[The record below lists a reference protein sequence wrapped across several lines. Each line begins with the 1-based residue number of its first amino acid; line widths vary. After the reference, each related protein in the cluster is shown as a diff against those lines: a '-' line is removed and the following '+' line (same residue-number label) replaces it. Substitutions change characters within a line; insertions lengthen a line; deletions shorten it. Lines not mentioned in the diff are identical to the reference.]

1 MKSTINI
8 ILRFSAL
15 LLLCILLAF
24 LSFLAYYCYT
34 GIDWGYPDGEI
45 SFVGLTKEDV
55 AKKLGGIKS
64 IYNGTSKIVVAI
76 NGDNYKYF
84 DKPDDILKNEFV
96 SKSNCWGVN
105 YKSHKRVFYLQIL
118 IFGDDG
124 RVKSQY
130 IKKYWDGL

>member
-1 MKSTINI
+1 MKICQKKYQNIRKYKWSNMNRKEELEKLTIEYDK
-8 ILRFSAL
+8 LQKRYGA
-15 LLLCILLAF
+15 
-24 LSFLAYYCYT
+24 
-34 GIDWGYPDGEI
+34 
-45 SFVGLTKEDV
+45 KE
-55 AKKLGGIKS
+55 LKS

-105 YKSHKRVFYLQIL
+105 YRSHKRVFYLQIL

-130 IKKYWDGL
+130 IKKSWDGL

>member
-8 ILRFSAL
+8 ILKIGAL
-15 LLLCILLAF
+15 LLLCMF
-24 LSFLAYYCYT
+24 SVSVSFLAYYYYA
-34 GIDWGYPDGEI
+34 GIDWGYPGGEI
-45 SFVGLTKEDV
+45 SFVGLSKEDV
-55 AKKLGGIKS
+55 VKKLGGIKS

-84 DKPDDILKNEFV
+84 DKPDDILKNECV

-105 YKSHKRVFYLQIL
+105 YRSHKRVFYLQIL

-130 IKKYWDGL
+130 IKKYRDGL